1 MKRILLIIS
10 LSVVFS
16 YGLNVKSAYLKS
28 YDYAK
33 MCDCDDAIKVLI
45 PIYKKYPNQ
54 YTINLRLGWLFF
66 LDKKYKNA
74 IKHYKKALIA
84 IPSSVEA
91 NLGLLKSYLKLG
103 KLDSAIKVGGVILKK
118 DLYNYYGNY
127 NLILALKEK
136 GEYAQALKL
145 TKKMLALYPTSII
158 YLEQLASLTAKD
170 DEKKAKSIYENILI
184 LDPNNVTA
192 KQYLLL
198 KGSH

>member
-1 MKRILLIIS
+1 MKKILLIIS
-10 LSVVFS
+10 LSAVFS

-33 MCDCDDAIKVLI
+33 MCDCGDAIKVLT

-84 IPSSVEA
+84 IPSSIEA

-103 KLDSAIKVGGVILKK
+103 KLDSAIKVGTVILKK

-136 GEYAQALKL
+136 NEYAQALKL
-145 TKKMLALYPTSII
+145 TKKMLALYPTSVI
-158 YLEQLASLTAKD
+158 YLEQLASIVAKD
-170 DEKKAKSIYENILI
+170 DEKKAKSIYENILM
-184 LDPNNVTA
+184 LDPNNLTA
-192 KQYLLL
+192 KQYLFTN
-198 KGSH
+198 